1 MSELWM
7 TAVLGFSG
15 VAFAIGGMH
24 GGRVL
29 RRYLLPLGLAL
40 ALLLNAFPLWRV
52 ATYAVALSFALH
64 LGYGDK
70 ASWWKKALVFALY
83 AIPSLV
89 FGLTIWQVFSPVI
102 MLLIMFISQTKTFA
116 DDFKWKL
123 VEFNIGVLIACTL
136 LGAIK

>member
-15 VAFAIGGMH
+15 VAFAIGGMK

-40 ALLLNAFPLWRV
+40 SLLLNSFPVWKV
-52 ATYAVALSFALH
+52 ACYALALSFALH
-64 LGYGDK
+64 LGYGDR

-83 AIPSLV
+83 ALPSLV
-89 FGLTIWQVFSPVI
+89 FGLTLWQVASPLI
-102 MLLIMFISQTKTFA
+102 MLLIMFLSQTKTFA
-116 DDFKWKL
+116 NDFKWKL
-123 VEFNIGVLIACTL
+123 CEFNIGVLIACTL